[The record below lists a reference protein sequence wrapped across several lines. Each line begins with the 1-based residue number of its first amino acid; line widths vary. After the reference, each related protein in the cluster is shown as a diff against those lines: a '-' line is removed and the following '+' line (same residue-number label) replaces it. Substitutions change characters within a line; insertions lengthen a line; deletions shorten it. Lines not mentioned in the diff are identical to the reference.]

1 MLAKPEYFSPPNEV
15 CCWRGAVKT
24 GQAPRWSCW
33 PGQVLARVTRRSAIW
48 KMMAGALW
56 RRGWPGRRGEAP
68 SGSNCGRKCQ
78 CGSIG
83 KRLLARPLW
92 RRGWRGAVAKSH
104 REATAGGSANAAA
117 SGRDCW
123 PGRCGRARPP
133 VQKSKGG
140 QCDQRTASISAQI
153 AGERTASVLCAD
165 CRRRGLEFEGDFCQE
180 VDLCLRIYALPAEVF
195 RTIYKVVLAIPSVR
209 VVLFVE
215 KVVYNSGEGNARAA
229 L

>member
-1 MLAKPEYFSPPNEV
+1 MLAKPQYFSPPNEV

-33 PGQVLARVTRRSAIW
+33 PGQVLARVPRRSAIWKMMARAPRRSAIW

-56 RRGWPGRRGEAP
+56 RRGW
-68 SGSNCGRKCQ
+68 
-78 CGSIG
+78 
-83 KRLLARPLW
+83 
-92 RRGWRGAVAKSH
+92 RGAVAKSH
-104 REATAGGSANAAA
+104 LEATAGGSANAAA

-153 AGERTASVLCAD
+153 ASERTASVLCAD

-215 KVVYNSGEGNARAA
+215 EVVYNSGEGNAGAA

>member
-1 MLAKPEYFSPPNEV
+1 MLAKPECFSPPNEV

-33 PGQVLARVTRRSAIW
+33 PWQVLARVPRRSAIW

-56 RRGWPGRRGEAP
+56 RRGW
-68 SGSNCGRKCQ
+68 
-78 CGSIG
+78 
-83 KRLLARPLW
+83 
-92 RRGWRGAVAKSH
+92 RGAVAKRH
-104 REATAGGSANAAA
+104 REATAGGSANTAA

-180 VDLCLRIYALPAEVF
+180 IDLCLRIYALPAEVF

-215 KVVYNSGEGNARAA
+215 EVVYNSGEGNAGAA

>member
-1 MLAKPEYFSPPNEV
+1 MLAGRRGGAAGRDIGAGRVASEDWSGRREDWPGAEV
-15 CCWRGAVKT
+15 ELLARAGAGRGAV
-24 GQAPRWSCW
+24 AERH
-33 PGQVLARVTRRSAIW
+33 RED
-48 KMMAGALW
+48 AG
-56 RRGWPGRRGEAP
+56 RGAVANSHREDDG
-68 SGSNCGRKCQ
+68 
-78 CGSIG
+78 
-83 KRLLARPLW
+83 
-92 RRGWRGAVAKSH
+92 RGAVAKSH
-104 REATAGGSANAAA
+104 REATAGGNANAAA

-133 VQKSKGG
+133 VQNSKGG
-140 QCDQRTASISAQI
+140 QCDKRTASISAQI

-215 KVVYNSGEGNARAA
+215 EVVYNSGEGNAGAA

>member
-1 MLAKPEYFSPPNEV
+1 MLAKPECFSPPNEV

-33 PGQVLARVTRRSAIW
+33 PGQVLARAPWRSAIGKMMARVPRRSAIW
-48 KMMAGALW
+48 KMMA
-56 RRGWPGRRGEAP
+56 RAP
-68 SGSNCGRKCQ
+68 
-78 CGSIG
+78 
-83 KRLLARPLW
+83 W
-92 RRGWRGAVAKSH
+92 RRGWRGAVAKRH

-215 KVVYNSGEGNARAA
+215 EVVYNSGEGNAGAA

>member
-1 MLAKPEYFSPPNEV
+1 MEELLAGTSVLAGSPV
-15 CCWRGAVKT
+15 KTGQGAVKT

-33 PGQVLARVTRRSAIW
+33 PGQVLAGAPRRSAIW
-48 KMMAGALW
+48 KMMAGA
-56 RRGWPGRRGEAP
+56 
-68 SGSNCGRKCQ
+68 
-78 CGSIG
+78 
-83 KRLLARPLW
+83 LW

-133 VQKSKGG
+133 VQNSKGG

-215 KVVYNSGEGNARAA
+215 EVVYNSGEGNAGAA

>member
-1 MLAKPEYFSPPNEV
+1 MMAGVP
-15 CCWRGAVKT
+15 
-24 GQAPRWSCW
+24 
-33 PGQVLARVTRRSAIW
+33 RRSAIW
-48 KMMAGALW
+48 KMMAGA
-56 RRGWPGRRGEAP
+56 
-68 SGSNCGRKCQ
+68 
-78 CGSIG
+78 
-83 KRLLARPLW
+83 LW

-140 QCDQRTASISAQI
+140 QCDQ
-153 AGERTASVLCAD
+153 RTASVLCAD

-215 KVVYNSGEGNARAA
+215 EVVYNSGEGNAGAA

>member
-1 MLAKPEYFSPPNEV
+1 M
-15 CCWRGAVKT
+15 KT

-33 PGQVLARVTRRSAIW
+33 PEQVLAGAGAGRGSCWPGQVLARAPRRSAIW

-56 RRGWPGRRGEAP
+56 RRGW
-68 SGSNCGRKCQ
+68 
-78 CGSIG
+78 
-83 KRLLARPLW
+83 
-92 RRGWRGAVAKSH
+92 RGAVAKRH
-104 REATAGGSANAAA
+104 REATVGGSANAAA

-133 VQKSKGG
+133 LQKSKGG

-215 KVVYNSGEGNARAA
+215 EVVYNSGEGNAGAA

>member
-1 MLAKPEYFSPPNEV
+1 MRFVAGGAP
-15 CCWRGAVKT
+15 WR
-24 GQAPRWSCW
+24 SCW
-33 PGQVLARVTRRSAIW
+33 PGHRC
-48 KMMAGALW
+48 
-56 RRGWPGRRGEAP
+56 WPGRREDWPGAEVE
-68 SGSNCGRKCQ
+68 
-78 CGSIG
+78 
-83 KRLLARPLW
+83 LLARA
-92 RRGWRGAVAKSH
+92 GA
-104 REATAGGSANAAA
+104 GQA
-117 SGRDCW
+117 SRWSCW

-133 VQKSKGG
+133 VQNSKGG

-215 KVVYNSGEGNARAA
+215 EVVYNSGEGNAGAA

>member
-1 MLAKPEYFSPPNEV
+1 MLA
-15 CCWRGAVKT
+15 
-24 GQAPRWSCW
+24 
-33 PGQVLARVTRRSAIW
+33 
-48 KMMAGALW
+48 
-56 RRGWPGRRGEAP
+56 GRRGGAAGRDIGAGRVASEDW
-68 SGSNCGRKCQ
+68 SGRREDWPGAEVE
-78 CGSIG
+78 
-83 KRLLARPLW
+83 LLARA
-92 RRGWRGAVAKSH
+92 GAGQGAVAKSHREDDGQGAVAKRH

-180 VDLCLRIYALPAEVF
+180 IDLCLRIYALPAEVF

-215 KVVYNSGEGNARAA
+215 EVVYNSGEGNAGAA

>member
-1 MLAKPEYFSPPNEV
+1 MLA
-15 CCWRGAVKT
+15 
-24 GQAPRWSCW
+24 
-33 PGQVLARVTRRSAIW
+33 
-48 KMMAGALW
+48 
-56 RRGWPGRRGEAP
+56 GRRGGAA
-68 SGSNCGRKCQ
+68 GRD
-78 CGSIG
+78 IG
-83 KRLLARPLW
+83 AGRVASEDWPGAEVELLARA
-92 RRGWRGAVAKSH
+92 GAGRGAVAKSH
-104 REATAGGSANAAA
+104 LEDDGRGAAA
-117 SGRDCW
+117 ERHLEDAGRGAAAERHLEDDGRGAVAKRLAGRRGEEPSGRDCW

-133 VQKSKGG
+133 VQNSKGG
-140 QCDQRTASISAQI
+140 QCDKRTASISAQI

-215 KVVYNSGEGNARAA
+215 EVVYNSGEGNAGAA

>member
-1 MLAKPEYFSPPNEV
+1 MRFVAGGAP
-15 CCWRGAVKT
+15 WRRAIGKMMAR
-24 GQAPRWSCW
+24 AP
-33 PGQVLARVTRRSAIW
+33 RRSAIW

-56 RRGWPGRRGEAP
+56 RRGW
-68 SGSNCGRKCQ
+68 
-78 CGSIG
+78 
-83 KRLLARPLW
+83 
-92 RRGWRGAVAKSH
+92 RGAVAKRH
-104 REATAGGSANAAA
+104 REATVGGSANAAA

-133 VQKSKGG
+133 LQKSKGG

-165 CRRRGLEFEGDFCQE
+165 WGRRGLEFEGDFCQE

-195 RTIYKVVLAIPSVR
+195 RTIYKMVLAIPSVR

-215 KVVYNSGEGNARAA
+215 EVVYNSGEGNAGAA

>member
-1 MLAKPEYFSPPNEV
+1 MLLAGRREDWPGAEV
-15 CCWRGAVKT
+15 ELLARAGA

-33 PGQVLARVTRRSAIW
+33 PGQVLARAPWRSAIGKMMARVPRRSAIW

-56 RRGWPGRRGEAP
+56 RRGW
-68 SGSNCGRKCQ
+68 
-78 CGSIG
+78 
-83 KRLLARPLW
+83 
-92 RRGWRGAVAKSH
+92 RGAVAKRH
-104 REATAGGSANAAA
+104 REATVGGSANAAA

-215 KVVYNSGEGNARAA
+215 EVVYNSGEGNAGAA

>member
-1 MLAKPEYFSPPNEV
+1 MLAKPEYSSPPNEV

-33 PGQVLARVTRRSAIW
+33 PGQVLAGAPRRSAIW
-48 KMMAGALW
+48 KMMAGA
-56 RRGWPGRRGEAP
+56 
-68 SGSNCGRKCQ
+68 
-78 CGSIG
+78 
-83 KRLLARPLW
+83 LW

-123 PGRCGRARPP
+123 PGRYGRARPP
-133 VQKSKGG
+133 LQKSKGG

-153 AGERTASVLCAD
+153 AGKRTASVLCAD

-215 KVVYNSGEGNARAA
+215 EVVYNSGEGNAGAA

>member
-1 MLAKPEYFSPPNEV
+1 MAGAGQGAAAERHLEDDG
-15 CCWRGAVKT
+15 RGAVAK
-24 GQAPRWSCW
+24 R
-33 PGQVLARVTRRSAIW
+33 LA
-48 KMMAGALW
+48 GC
-56 RRGWPGRRGEAP
+56 RGEAP

-78 CGSIG
+78 YGSIG

-92 RRGWRGAVAKSH
+92 RRGWRGAVAKRH

-180 VDLCLRIYALPAEVF
+180 IDLCLRIYALPAEVF

-215 KVVYNSGEGNARAA
+215 EVVYNSGEGNAGAA

>member
-1 MLAKPEYFSPPNEV
+1 MLAKPQYFSPPNEV

-33 PGQVLARVTRRSAIW
+33 PGQVLARAPRRSAIL

-56 RRGWPGRRGEAP
+56 RRGW
-68 SGSNCGRKCQ
+68 
-78 CGSIG
+78 
-83 KRLLARPLW
+83 
-92 RRGWRGAVAKSH
+92 RGAVAKRH

-153 AGERTASVLCAD
+153 ASERTASVLYAD
-165 CRRRGLEFEGDFCQE
+165 CRRRGLEFEGDLCQK

-195 RTIYKVVLAIPSVR
+195 RTIYKMVLAIPSVR

-215 KVVYNSGEGNARAA
+215 EVVYNSGEGNAGAA

>member
-1 MLAKPEYFSPPNEV
+1 MLAKPECFSPPNEV

-33 PGQVLARVTRRSAIW
+33 PEQVLAGVPRRSAIWKMMARAPRRSAIW

-56 RRGWPGRRGEAP
+56 RRGW
-68 SGSNCGRKCQ
+68 
-78 CGSIG
+78 
-83 KRLLARPLW
+83 
-92 RRGWRGAVAKSH
+92 RGAAAKSH

-215 KVVYNSGEGNARAA
+215 EVVYNSGEGNAGAA

>member
-1 MLAKPEYFSPPNEV
+1 MLAGRREDWPGVEV
-15 CCWRGAVKT
+15 ELLARAGAD
-24 GQAPRWSCW
+24 QAPRWSCW
-33 PGQVLARVTRRSAIW
+33 PGQVLARAPRRSAIW
-48 KMMAGALW
+48 KMMAGAPW
-56 RRGWPGRRGEAP
+56 RRA
-68 SGSNCGRKCQ
+68 
-78 CGSIG
+78 IG
-83 KRLLARPLW
+83 KMMARVPRRSAIWKMMAGALW

-133 VQKSKGG
+133 VQNSKGG

-215 KVVYNSGEGNARAA
+215 EVVYNSGEGNAGAA

>member
-1 MLAKPEYFSPPNEV
+1 MLAGRRED
-15 CCWRGAVKT
+15 
-24 GQAPRWSCW
+24 W
-33 PGQVLARVTRRSAIW
+33 PGAEV
-48 KMMAGALW
+48 
-56 RRGWPGRRGEAP
+56 E
-68 SGSNCGRKCQ
+68 
-78 CGSIG
+78 
-83 KRLLARPLW
+83 LLARA
-92 RRGWRGAVAKSH
+92 GAGRGAVAKSH

-133 VQKSKGG
+133 LQKSKGG

-215 KVVYNSGEGNARAA
+215 EVVYNSGEGNAGAA

>member
-33 PGQVLARVTRRSAIW
+33 PGRHGGAPSGRGWPGRCGEEAGQAPRWSYWPGQVLAGVPRRSAIW

-56 RRGWPGRRGEAP
+56 RRGWPGRRGEEP

-92 RRGWRGAVAKSH
+92 
-104 REATAGGSANAAA
+104 
-117 SGRDCW
+117 
-123 PGRCGRARPP
+123 
-133 VQKSKGG
+133 KSKAAIAEE
-140 QCDQRTASISAQI
+140 QRRPVRPAD
-153 AGERTASVLCAD
+153 GKYFRAD
-165 CRRRGLEFEGDFCQE
+165 CRQADGKRLVRRLPPAGI
-180 VDLCLRIYALPAEVF
+180 RIRRRFLPG
-195 RTIYKVVLAIPSVR
+195 S
-209 VVLFVE
+209 
-215 KVVYNSGEGNARAA
+215 
-229 L
+229 